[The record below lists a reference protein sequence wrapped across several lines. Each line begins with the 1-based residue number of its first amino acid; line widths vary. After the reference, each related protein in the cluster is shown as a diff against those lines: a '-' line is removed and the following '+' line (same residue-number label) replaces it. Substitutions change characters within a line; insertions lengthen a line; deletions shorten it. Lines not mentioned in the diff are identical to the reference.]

1 MSASV
6 TVWPECAGVE
16 LYLRDGVLLV
26 SCRDFSTFLDA
37 DQNNLLRYLI
47 FGHPSFKTP
56 TLDFSEKGFLQ
67 VDLTFCDIKLT
78 SMNVLLLCVVKRT
91 AVPYEGLEELPLAA
105 QQLGVFDMLREQL
118 ADAQER
124 KLCEACEER
133 ASANAATPLD
143 DVTHHYDWLVSP
155 PTYASSIFMQYDS
168 IKLAEEGYALV
179 HSNILANGLIQ
190 VYYRRKAR

>member
-1 MSASV
+1 
-6 TVWPECAGVE
+6 
-16 LYLRDGVLLV
+16 
-26 SCRDFSTFLDA
+26 
-37 DQNNLLRYLI
+37 
-47 FGHPSFKTP
+47 
-56 TLDFSEKGFLQ
+56 
-67 VDLTFCDIKLT
+67 
-78 SMNVLLLCVVKRT
+78 MNVLLLCVVKRT